1 MTSPMKYIAESGK
14 AVEQAAA
21 DLEAAVKAHGFGV
34 LNVHDLRNTLA
45 GKGYELAGECR
56 ILDVC
61 NPGQALK
68 VLDEDM
74 EMNLVLPCRVSVY
87 EHDGTT
93 RIGMI
98 RPTRLLASLSDS
110 PRLMDVAEEVEQKIT
125 AMIEEAR

>member
-1 MTSPMKYIAESGK
+1 MKYIAESGK

-21 DLEAAVKAHGFGV
+21 DLEEAVKAHGFGV
-34 LNVHDLRNTLA
+34 LNVHDLRRTLA
-45 GKGYELAGECR
+45 GKGYELDGECR

-61 NPGQALK
+61 NPAQALK

-87 EHDGTT
+87 DDDGTT
-93 RIGMI
+93 KIGMI

-110 PRLMDVAEEVEQKIT
+110 PKLMDVAEEVEQKIT